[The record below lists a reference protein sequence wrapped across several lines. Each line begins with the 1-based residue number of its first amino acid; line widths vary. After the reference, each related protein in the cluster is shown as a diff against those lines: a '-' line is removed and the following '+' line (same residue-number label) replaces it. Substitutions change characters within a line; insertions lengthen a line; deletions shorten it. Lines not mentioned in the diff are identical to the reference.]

1 MKAFQEALWIQEVIR
16 EVGSKP
22 EKYSIEKYFI
32 KRQKKKTEIT
42 QLGVIEKRILSM
54 AAYTDRIPRTFLIF
68 RDGEKD

>member
-32 KRQKKKTEIT
+32 KRQKKKRK
-42 QLGVIEKRILSM
+42 LLNLASSKRG
-54 AAYTDRIPRTFLIF
+54 Y
-68 RDGEKD
+68 